1 MDVRAESTL
10 RADPARARAAV
21 EDLNTYPRWL
31 SFVVAVE
38 STGDGGWWVDLGA
51 RLGPLRRT
59 KRVRMERTTAREGG
73 PVVFER
79 REHDG
84 REHNE
89 WILRVD
95 LLPEGG
101 GTRVHGHL
109 RYGGSGLPPGIDRLV
124 ARELARAGA
133 RLDRLLEA
141 EGSG

>member
-10 RADPARARAAV
+10 RASPERARSAV
-21 EDLNTYPRWL
+21 EDLTNYPRWL

-38 STGDGGWWVDLGA
+38 PAGGDGWWVDLGA

-59 KRVRMERTTAREGG
+59 KRVRMERTTTGDDG

-89 WILRVD
+89 WILSVD

-101 GTRVHGHL
+101 GTRVRGHL
-109 RYGGSGLPPGIDRLV
+109 RYGGSGLPPGIDRLI
-124 ARELARAGA
+124 ARELARAGS